1 MSYPITLISQQKAD
15 MNWRALFRGKRIR
28 HERKA
33 DINGCCI
40 KLMTDQVETVN
51 TFDENFYHMS
61 EKIRSHGRLLVFD
74 DEDRDGFQVEYE
86 PTSRSAFIWNCDY
99 YGYIKSLA
107 LALAGDILED
117 IHRFYSLHGACLD
130 YHGEGIA
137 LVGHSGSGKTT
148 LSYGILRRDK
158 ARLISDDWFYV
169 RFQGTEATAMSSEK
183 EVYIRGG
190 IEKDWADFEPLLKYA
205 RFNEKGRAVV
215 NLKNFFGGAKIRQV
229 TSLSCLVLLKRDF
242 NDREVVREVTGE
254 EMLELMVENNFYNPH
269 LLMRSERKLEL
280 RRRFLKK
287 LLKIVRPVVV
297 NTTATP
303 EETVDIILDV
313 VSHPI

>member
-1 MSYPITLISQQKAD
+1 MSYPITLISPQKAD
-15 MNWRALFRGKRIR
+15 RNWRALFKGKRIR

-51 TFDENFYHMS
+51 TFDENFYHLS

-74 DEDRDGFQVEYE
+74 DGGESFHVEYE
-86 PTSRSAFIWNCDY
+86 PTSRSAFLWNCDY
-99 YGYIKSLA
+99 YGYIKSIA

-117 IHRFYSLHGACLD
+117 IHRFYSIHGACLD
-130 YHGEGIA
+130 YRGEGIA
-137 LVGHSGSGKTT
+137 LVGPSGSGKTT
-148 LSYGILRRDK
+148 LSYGILRREK

-169 RFQGTEATAMSSEK
+169 RFQRMDATAMSSEK

-190 IEKDWADFEPLLKYA
+190 IEKDWGDFEPLLKDA
-205 RFNEKGRAVV
+205 RFDEKGRAVV
-215 NLKNFFGGAKIRQV
+215 NLKNLLGGAKIRQV
-229 TSLSCLVLLKRDF
+229 TSLSRLVLLKRDF
-242 NDREVVREVTGE
+242 DDGRLIREVPKE
-254 EMLELMVENNFYNPH
+254 EMLGLMVENDFYNPH
-269 LLMRSERKLEL
+269 LLVRDERKLEL

-287 LLKIVRPVVV
+287 LLGMVRPLVV

-303 EETVDIILDV
+303 EETVDIILEA
-313 VSHPI
+313 VS